1 MTLTDELQ
9 PWLFPVEP
17 LEGESF
23 SHFLGR
29 FRRRNHLTPSAL
41 GQLAGIGAVVARWE
55 RFHLNP
61 FPSTKELEGLA
72 KVVGVEAQ
80 RLREMLPPQGVGM
93 KCDPIRLCG
102 ACYAESPCH
111 RMEWQ
116 FKSTAGCETHQL
128 RLLSKCPKCGA
139 RFKVPALWE
148 DGCCDRCR
156 LPFGEMAEY
165 QKSVL

>member
-1 MTLTDELQ
+1 MTLIDEIQL
-9 PWLFPVEP
+9 WLFLVEA

-61 FPSTKELEGLA
+61 FPSVKELEGLA
-72 KVVGVEAQ
+72 KVVEIEAQ
-80 RLREMLPPQGVGM
+80 RLREMLPTQGVAM
-93 KCDPIRLCG
+93 KREPIRLCG
-102 ACYAESPCH
+102 ACYAESPSH

-116 FKSTAGCETHQL
+116 FKSTAGCQRHQL
-128 RLLSKCPKCGA
+128 RLVSKCPRCEAK
-139 RFKVPALWE
+139 FKVPALWE

-156 LPFGEMAEY
+156 LPFGEMSTY
-165 QKSVL
+165 QKAF

>member
-1 MTLTDELQ
+1 MTLTEDEIE

-55 RFHLNP
+55 RFHLNL
-61 FPSTKELEGLA
+61 FPSEKELEGLA
-72 KVVGVEAQ
+72 KVVGVEEQ
-80 RLREMLPPQGVGM
+80 RLREMLPTQGVGM
-93 KCDPIRLCG
+93 KCEPIRLCG

-116 FKSTAGCETHQL
+116 FKSTAGCERHQL
-128 RLLSKCPKCGA
+128 RLLSK
-139 RFKVPALWE
+139 FKVPALWE

-156 LPFGEMAEY
+156 LPFGEMAKY

>member
-1 MTLTDELQ
+1 MTLTDEIQ

-41 GQLAGIGAVVARWE
+41 GQLAGIGAVVARWQ

-61 FPSTKELEGLA
+61 FPNAKELEGLA
-72 KVVGVEAQ
+72 NVVGVEAL

-93 KCDPIRLCG
+93 NCNTIRLCG
-102 ACYAESPCH
+102 ACYAELPCH

-116 FKSTAGCETHQL
+116 FKSTAGCERHQL
-128 RLLSKCPKCGA
+128 RLLSKCPRCGA
-139 RFKVPALWE
+139 RFKIPALWE

-156 LPFGEMAEY
+156 LTFGGMTNY
-165 QKSVL
+165 QKAI

>member
-1 MTLTDELQ
+1 MTLTDEIQ

-61 FPSTKELEGLA
+61 FPSDKELEGLA
-72 KVVGVEAQ
+72 KVVGVEHRGCGKCCQ
-80 RLREMLPPQGVGM
+80 PQGVGM

-128 RLLSKCPKCGA
+128 RLLSKCPGVGRGLRFRRCGRMGVA
-139 RFKVPALWE
+139 IAV
-148 DGCCDRCR
+148 GCLLGRWQS
-156 LPFGEMAEY
+156 Y
-165 QKSVL
+165 QKVF

>member
-1 MTLTDELQ
+1 MTLTDEIQ

-17 LEGESF
+17 LEGESL
-23 SHFLGR
+23 SHFLGS
-29 FRRRNHLTPSAL
+29 FRRRNHLSPSAL

-61 FPSTKELEGLA
+61 FPSEKELDGLA
-72 KVVGVEAQ
+72 KVVGVETQ

-111 RMEWQ
+111 RIEWQ

-128 RLLSKCPKCGA
+128 RLLSKCRRCEA

-148 DGCCDRCR
+148 HGCCDRCR
-156 LPFGEMAEY
+156 LAFGGMSAY
-165 QKSVL
+165 QKAI